1 MTDEGGV
8 VVSPVAVVDS
18 GVDGDA
24 VREASTEDAPVAV
37 SAAPETEVSERV
49 IDEVVAALRD
59 AIPPACIST
68 VTKAF
73 ISINLM

>member
-24 VREASTEDAPVAV
+24 VREACT
-37 SAAPETEVSERV
+37 PETEVSERV